1 MGETLPIFA
10 STAANH
16 YKSPAETLINSS
28 VVSLNANAIEILIK
42 PKPDV
47 CVYCVRSLI
56 DVLCEDPMTWDVDH
70 YEARPQIMEF
80 LIVQVSLCKIG
91 ETSNKKQFGHYM

>member
-42 PKPDV
+42 LKPDV
-47 CVYCVRSLI
+47 CVYCVPSLI
-56 DVLCEDPMTWDVDH
+56 DVICELHMTCEAHH
-70 YEARPQIMEF
+70 YEVGSEIMGFMTIDFME
-80 LIVQVSLCKIG
+80 IWSVIHRNNNN
-91 ETSNKKQFGHYM
+91 TT